1 MKYRVI
7 QGFMLSPMGKPYK
20 VGDIIEPQ
28 PNVAQTFIDRGYVE
42 PVIDEPE
49 VETAAVSS
57 DPTREVVR
65 KRAKKRSVI
74 A

>member
-7 QGFMLSPMGKPYK
+7 QGFMLSPMGKPYR

-28 PNVAQTFIDRGYVE
+28 PNVAQTFVDRGYVE
-42 PVIDEPE
+42 LVIDEPE
-49 VETAAVSS
+49 VETAAMASE
-57 DPTREVVR
+57 PTREVTR
-65 KRAKKRSVI
+65 KRAKKRSVV